1 MNGDLRVRPDFVIP
15 WEELDWRFTTSSGPG
30 GQHANRSNTRVEVRW
45 RPLDSD
51 AGTERQR
58 RRIAERLGELVTVGA
73 DDQRSQRRNRALALE
88 RLGSRLRTAL
98 HEDAP
103 RQATRPSRAARR
115 RRTDAKRR
123 RGQLKQQRQRP
134 SADE

>member
-1 MNGDLRVRPDFVIP
+1 MNGDLRVRPDFAIP

>member
-103 RQATRPSRAARR
+103 RQATRPSRAARQ